1 MAGLCAA
8 LVSLWLVPA
17 GASPGTGGSTSAQG
31 QQPAQQQ
38 VLTWTADDRMDEYA
52 SAPTTAKPGPA
63 TIVFENSED
72 TGNTTGMSHT
82 LTFDTSSPEYNNDVD
97 LNIVAS
103 PFDSNGGRYE
113 AEVTLSPGEYRYYC
127 TIPGHGEM
135 QGVLVVTEDGGDED
149 TTPPE
154 VNAEVAG
161 DQDEDGNYIGSATV
175 TITAQDSGSGVDT
188 IEYDLDDTGFQPYT
202 EPLTINTPGDHTIQY
217 QATDNAGNTSET
229 GSTTLTVL
237 EGDPEDTTPPEVNA
251 EVAGDQDEDG
261 NYIGSATVTITA
273 QDSGSGVDTIE
284 YDLDDT
290 GFQPYTEPLTINTPG
305 DHTIQYQATD
315 NAGNTSETGSTTLT
329 VLEGDPEDTTPPEVN
344 AQLTG
349 SQDAQWNYVD
359 SATVALSANDPD
371 SGVRFLRYS
380 LDGGSYTAYSEPI
393 MVNEP
398 GKHTVR
404 YHATD
409 HAGNRSD
416 DGELTFTVVAA
427 EGDACPGS
435 DIRDTMV
442 VNGHDSTV
450 ANVDTGNGCTIND
463 LIAAHAEYRD
473 HGAFLNHV
481 TKVADDLLA
490 DNVISASEKRR
501 MVRAAENSGI
511 GE

>member
-1 MAGLCAA
+1 MIRRLLSNVRIRPPKGARGVAVAGLCAA

-135 QGVLVVTEDGGDED
+135 QGVLVVTEDGGD
-149 TTPPE
+149 
-154 VNAEVAG
+154 
-161 DQDEDGNYIGSATV
+161 
-175 TITAQDSGSGVDT
+175 
-188 IEYDLDDTGFQPYT
+188 
-202 EPLTINTPGDHTIQY
+202 
-217 QATDNAGNTSET
+217 
-229 GSTTLTVL
+229 
-237 EGDPEDTTPPEVNA
+237 EDTTPPEVNA

>member
-1 MAGLCAA
+1 MIRRLLSNVRIRPPKGARGVAVAGLCAA

-251 EVAGDQDEDG
+251 
-261 NYIGSATVTITA
+261 
-273 QDSGSGVDTIE
+273 
-284 YDLDDT
+284 
-290 GFQPYTEPLTINTPG
+290 
-305 DHTIQYQATD
+305 
-315 NAGNTSETGSTTLT
+315 
-329 VLEGDPEDTTPPEVN
+329 
-344 AQLTG
+344 QLTG

-398 GKHTVR
+398 GEHTVR

>member
-135 QGVLVVTEDGGDED
+135 QGVLVVTEDGGD
-149 TTPPE
+149 
-154 VNAEVAG
+154 
-161 DQDEDGNYIGSATV
+161 
-175 TITAQDSGSGVDT
+175 
-188 IEYDLDDTGFQPYT
+188 
-202 EPLTINTPGDHTIQY
+202 
-217 QATDNAGNTSET
+217 
-229 GSTTLTVL
+229 
-237 EGDPEDTTPPEVNA
+237 EDTTPPEVNA